1 LREARRACASDH
13 GADDHQGARPSER
26 RGERRDDHAV
36 QDRGG
41 VLAGLLDEYAND
53 SVPDRAVFTDH
64 SIMGDYYTE
73 GMADASAKP
82 RHGERLASL
91 IGAATD
97 KELTART
104 N

>member
-1 LREARRACASDH
+1 M
-13 GADDHQGARPSER
+13 
-26 RGERRDDHAV
+26 
-36 QDRGG
+36 
-41 VLAGLLDEYAND
+41 
-53 SVPDRAVFTDH
+53 PDRAVFTDH